1 MKRGTK
7 NPVRQWE
14 ITFPQV
20 GSAATRET
28 FHEAFPPSNYSICCR
43 ERHADG
49 GEHLHMGI
57 VFKKG
62 ISKANLLDWIVCKF
76 PEHHKRIHISGIR
89 VMRQWQDY
97 CKKEDPEVFEQG
109 SLEKKKKW
117 SEDELMQDIQKEIML
132 SAMTRGEQKAYEFS
146 RENDLRLRY
155 IKHETEQQWL
165 KDNGYL
171 PQAT

>member
-1 MKRGTK
+1 
-7 NPVRQWE
+7 
-14 ITFPQV
+14 
-20 GSAATRET
+20 
-28 FHEAFPPSNYSICCR
+28 
-43 ERHADG
+43 
-49 GEHLHMGI
+49 
-57 VFKKG
+57 
-62 ISKANLLDWIVCKF
+62 
-76 PEHHKRIHISGIR
+76 
-89 VMRQWQDY
+89 MRQWQDY